1 LIRGWRITKSRYAQ
15 KAFDGMGAYL
25 YGGRW
30 NNPGSRIVYVSESIA
45 LATLELLVNGI
56 SPHEANQFISIPID
70 IPEETVSV
78 LDIHDLPADWKEDPV
93 PASTKAIGDTWAN
106 DLASVVLQVPS
117 AVVDTE
123 RNFLINPA
131 HPDFSKLRVGSAK
144 LYIFD
149 DRLVGPIQ

>member
-1 LIRGWRITKSRYAQ
+1 MIRGWLITKSRFAQ
-15 KAFDGMGAYL
+15 NAFDGEGAYL

-30 NNPGSRIVYVSESIA
+30 NNPGSRIVYISESIA

-56 SPHEANQFISIPID
+56 SPHEANQYVSIPVE
-70 IPEETVSV
+70 IPEDTVTV
-78 LDIHDLPADWKEDPV
+78 FDIDDLPTDWKEDPA
-93 PASTKAIGDTWAN
+93 PDSTKAIGDTWAG

-131 HPDFSKLRVGSAK
+131 HPDFSKLRIGFSK
-144 LYIFD
+144 QYIFD
-149 DRLVGPIQ
+149 GRLIGS

>member
-1 LIRGWRITKSRYAQ
+1 LIRGWRITKSRFAQ
-15 KAFDGMGAYL
+15 NAFDGEGAYL

-30 NNPGSRIVYVSESIA
+30 NNPGSRIVYISESIA

-56 SPHEANQFISIPID
+56 SPHEANQYVSIPVE
-70 IPEETVSV
+70 IPEDTVTV
-78 LDIHDLPADWKEDPV
+78 FDIDDLPTDWKEDPA
-93 PASTKAIGDTWAN
+93 PDSTKAIGDTWAG

-131 HPDFSKLRVGSAK
+131 HPDFSKLRIGSSK
-144 LYIFD
+144 QYIFD
-149 DRLVGPIQ
+149 GRLIGF